1 MVPTTHDVKV
11 EVQYTDRVVPL
22 NGREEQLVKRVC
34 EKTVD
39 FLKHRLVDTSGPAF
53 QPFLFEGLAVEAMQR
68 TSSRGL
74 SRWTH
79 HVRVVVDQP

>member
-1 MVPTTHDVKV
+1 MVPATHDVEV
-11 EVQYTDRVVPL
+11 EVQYTDRVAPL
-22 NGREEQLVKRVC
+22 SAREELLVKRIS

-39 FLKHRLVDTSGPAF
+39 FLKHRLVDASGPAF
-53 QPFLFEGLAVEAMQR
+53 QPFLFEGLAVEAMER